1 MILAVSQL
9 EQPFGR
15 HVGPRRR
22 HVDAHDA
29 ALQVIDAHDGLVE
42 VAFKRA
48 PTFRD
53 GQGVE
58 DRCQPIIR
66 QIPWLHLDAETPTE
80 GALVGLPPRLD
91 TREPVVAL
99 GEDEGQPD
107 DCGLAETQTLPIAI
121 GEKVVVQ

>member
-9 EQPFGR
+9 AQPFGR
-15 HVGPRRR
+15 PGGPRRR

-29 ALQVIDAHDGLVE
+29 AWQVIDTPDGLVE
-42 VAFKRA
+42 VACKRA
-48 PTFRD
+48 PTCRD

-66 QIPWLHLDAETPTE
+66 QIPWWHLDAETPPE
-80 GALVGLPPRLD
+80 GALVDLPPRLD
-91 TREPVVAL
+91 TSEPVVAL

-107 DCGLAETQTLPIAI
+107 DCGLAETQTLPMAI